1 MCGSTETQILLG
13 MFGLMW
19 VTATTVGGFMIKF
32 MLDIKGDLAEI
43 KADIAAIT
51 KRLDSVETGIT
62 ARR

>member
-1 MCGSTETQILLG
+1 
-13 MFGLMW
+13 MW

-32 MLDIKGDLAEI
+32 MLDIKSDLAEI

-51 KRLDSVETGIT
+51 RRLDSLETGVT